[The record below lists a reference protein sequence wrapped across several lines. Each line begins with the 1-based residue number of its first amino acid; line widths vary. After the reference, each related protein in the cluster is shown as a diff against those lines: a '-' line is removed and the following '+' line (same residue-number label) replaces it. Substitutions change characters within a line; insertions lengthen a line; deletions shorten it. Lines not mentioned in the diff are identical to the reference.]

1 MRRRLSLVIA
11 FGMTLSCGG
20 GASRSAPETPRE
32 QTSQPA
38 PSESPIVVAVPP
50 PEPEKPPVESDEAPA
65 ALTIA
70 GDGDWAQFHGGPER
84 HGVSSAPAIKTPS
97 LLWKT
102 RVGIQGYTNSP
113 LVVGQVVLVPS
124 SGKAHN
130 TPDPEDGLVALDLST
145 GRKAWFAH
153 FDNDAN
159 GAVADKDRA
168 YVGSDDGNFY
178 AVDLKTG
185 SVAWKQATK
194 GKAYG
199 HPLLVDSLV
208 IAGDATGYVR
218 AFDKATGTPKWAT
231 QLTGAIRGGASSDGR
246 TLYVVSQAGELAALS
261 LDGRV
266 LYQKTI
272 ERPPWGDKGK
282 DVPIEAYSPP
292 IIADNL
298 LILPFARDTYYSN
311 VPALYALEKKTGKL
325 AWRSRGTGDWG
336 NIRTTPVL
344 VGGLLIY
351 AEPYSGDVA
360 AVSSTTGRVIYRNTI
375 GACFFP
381 QWSSPAAASEIVYL
395 MRFDGVLHAL
405 HATDG
410 KSAWRFYLGD
420 STRVGTSIPSEL
432 ENMQGC
438 EWDVPTGHPAYSPV
452 TVASNGTLL
461 VGTSEG
467 FLYAIGQK

>member
-1 MRRRLSLVIA
+1 MRRRLSLVLA

-20 GASRSAPETPRE
+20 GGGRSAPETPLE
-32 QTSQPA
+32 QTRAPA
-38 PSESPIVVAVPP
+38 PSSSPIVVTVPP
-50 PEPEKPPVESDEAPA
+50 AEPEKAPADPEPAA
-65 ALTIA
+65 ALTVA
-70 GDGDWAQFHGGPER
+70 GDDDWPLFHGGAGR
-84 HGVSSAPAIKTPS
+84 HGVSRAPAIKTPS
-97 LLWKT
+97 LLWKA

-113 LVVGQVVLVPS
+113 LVIGQVVLVPS

-130 TPDPEDGLVALDLST
+130 TPDAEDGLVALDLVS

-178 AVDLKTG
+178 ALDLKTG
-185 SVAWKQATK
+185 NIAWKQPTK

-208 IAGDATGYVR
+208 ITGDATGYVR
-218 AFDKATGTPKWAT
+218 AFDKTTGTPKWAT

-246 TLYVVSQAGELAALS
+246 SIYVVSQAGELAAFS

-292 IIADNL
+292 IVTDTL
-298 LILPFARDTYYSN
+298 LIVPFARDTYYSS
-311 VPALYALEKKTGKL
+311 VPAIYALEKKTGKL
-325 AWRSRGTGDWG
+325 AWRARGTGDWG
-336 NIRTTPVL
+336 NVRTTPVL
-344 VGGLLIY
+344 VGGLLVY

-360 AVSSTTGRVIYRNTI
+360 AVSTTTGRVVYRNTI
-375 GACFFP
+375 GACYFP
-381 QWSSPAAASEIVYL
+381 QWSSPAAASDTVYL

-405 HATDG
+405 HSTDG

-420 STRVGTSIPSEL
+420 SSRIGTAIPAEI

-452 TVASNGTLL
+452 TVASNGTVLA
-461 VGTSEG
+461 GTSEG
-467 FLYAIGQK
+467 YLYAVGQK